1 MRLSNIHRL
10 CTVEILVNNRTNV
23 YLWHGLLHGLV
34 VGYVFQ
40 LINYTTKLK
49 KNYLPNLCL
58 EEGRDQSGT
67 IIGMTEVCFKLLMK
81 LSVLEKVVNKLNL
94 AKLMV
99 FLNGHVQEPK

>member
-1 MRLSNIHRL
+1 MRLSNVHRL

-23 YLWHGLLHGLV
+23 YLRHGLLHGLV

-58 EEGRDQSGT
+58 EEGSDQSGT
-67 IIGMTEVCFKLLMK
+67 IIGMTEVCVKLLMK

-94 AKLMV
+94 CRQNLWY
-99 FLNGHVQEPK
+99 F